1 MSEHNDPLA
10 GDDSAPMQVAQ
21 GSDLRRLSDKIIRA
35 FTVAE
40 QQNDLPVAS
49 LLSQALEICVTQDAA
64 LGYQERREEIDK
76 MMDVH
81 RRLLVLKTRLG

>member
-1 MSEHNDPLA
+1 MSENNDPLA
-10 GDDSAPMQVAQ
+10 GNDTVPMQVEQ
-21 GSDLRRLSDKIIRA
+21 GSDLRRLSDKVVRA

-49 LLSQALEICVTQDAA
+49 LLSQALEVCVTQDAA
-64 LGYQERREEIDK
+64 LGYRERREEIEK